1 MKHNCRETAL
11 IRCGGMNLFLYTN
24 TDTNTDLT
32 TDTNADTNTY
42 TNTDTMIL

>member
-11 IRCGGMNLFLYTN
+11 IRCGGMNLFLF
-24 TDTNTDLT
+24 TNTDLT